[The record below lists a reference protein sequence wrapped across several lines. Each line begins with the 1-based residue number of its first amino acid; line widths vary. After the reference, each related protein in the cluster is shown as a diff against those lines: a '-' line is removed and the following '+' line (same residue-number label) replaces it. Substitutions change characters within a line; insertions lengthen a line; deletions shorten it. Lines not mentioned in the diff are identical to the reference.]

1 MALSKVDLANQVEND
16 LPQSLIA
23 NNVNFRNIIING
35 DMSIAQRSTSVTS
48 ISSGNT
54 IHTCDR
60 WKTYASS
67 AGTWTQTQESLTS
80 GDAYNDGFSNSLKLD
95 CTIANGSL
103 SSGSYLQIAQ
113 SIEAQNLQYIKKGTS
128 NAEQLT
134 ASFWVKSTKTGTNIL
149 QFVSLDNTVRICA
162 KSYTINSSDTWE
174 KKTITIPADISS
186 TGKIDNNNGEGMRM
200 IFWVAAGTNFT
211 SGTLA
216 TTWQD
221 TANANRAV
229 GQINNADSTS
239 NNFEITG
246 VQLEVGTAASDFE
259 FLPVDVNLQRCQR
272 YCYVFTEASEGTDA
286 VLAGGVS
293 INGSGGALFNIH
305 LPTTMRS
312 SPSGTFTTASH
323 FEKLKYETGWG
334 DLSSI
339 ATWDPQPNLFIIEG
353 GSSQTDSRGLGTHLR
368 IESASGKITISAEL

>member
-1 MALSKVDLANQVEND
+1 MALSKVDLANMVENVAPESSIPD
-16 LPQSLIA
+16 VS
-23 NNVNFRNIIING
+23 FRNIIING

-67 AGTWTQTQESLTS
+67 AGTWTQTQEALTS
-80 GDAYNDGFSNSLKLD
+80 GDPYTNGFATSLKLD
-95 CTIANGSL
+95 CTTANSSL

-174 KKTITIPADISS
+174 KKTITIPADTSS

-200 IFWVAAGTNFT
+200 IFWIAAGTDYT

-216 TTWQD
+216 TTWAD

-246 VQLEVGTAASDFE
+246 VQLEAGTSASDFE

-272 YCYVFTEASEGTDA
+272 YYEELVSNDGFDIYWSGYTSSNYDDASPYSFKVEKRAVPSGSFSGSWTFSNVSGSTFDLTQRTKNLITFVWLTSGAGRYYVNNG
-286 VLAGGVS
+286 
-293 INGSGGALFNIH
+293 GSG
-305 LPTTMRS
+305 
-312 SPSGTFTTASH
+312 
-323 FEKLKYETGWG
+323 
-334 DLSSI
+334 D
-339 ATWDPQPNLFIIEG
+339 
-353 GSSQTDSRGLGTHLR
+353 
-368 IESASGKITISAEL
+368 KIKFDAEL

>member
-1 MALSKVDLANQVEND
+1 MAITRIGNIASTIPDSSVQNVKMSNIVQSK
-16 LPQSLIA
+16 
-23 NNVNFRNIIING
+23 NIIING
-35 DMSIAQRSTSVTS
+35 SMDIAQRATSVSS

-54 IHTCDR
+54 IHTSDR

-67 AGTWTQTQESLTS
+67 AGTWTQTQEALTS
-80 GDAYNDGFSNSLKLD
+80 GDPYTNGFATSLKLD
-95 CTIANGSL
+95 CTTANGSL

-174 KKTITIPADISS
+174 KKTITIPADTSS

-200 IFWVAAGTNFT
+200 IFWVAAGTDYT

-216 TTWQD
+216 TTWQNTNNPD
-221 TANANRAV
+221 RAV

-246 VQLEVGTAASDFE
+246 VQLEAGTSASEFE
-259 FLPVDVNLQRCQR
+259 FLPVDVNLERCQR
-272 YCYVFTEASEGTDA
+272 YYEKLGYSYSDIPGSTDNFNGGIMGTRQISGYYTGIQFKTLKRASPTCTVYA
-286 VLAGGVS
+286 V
-293 INGSGGALFNIH
+293 SGG
-305 LPTTMRS
+305 S
-312 SPSGTFTTASH
+312 ETAGILID
-323 FEKLKYETGWG
+323 F
-334 DLSSI
+334 
-339 ATWDPQPNLFIIEG
+339 ATG
-353 GSSQTDSRGLGTHLR
+353 GSLGSASIGRINASGVAQITATDSTNGTIYRLTA
-368 IESASGKITISAEL
+368 EAEL

>member
-1 MALSKVDLANQVEND
+1 MALSKIDVANMIENVAPESSIPD
-16 LPQSLIA
+16 VS
-23 NNVNFRNIIING
+23 FRNIIING

-67 AGTWTQTQESLTS
+67 AGTWTQTQEALTS
-80 GDAYNDGFSNSLKLD
+80 GDPYTNGFATSLKLD
-95 CTIANGSL
+95 CTTANSSL

-174 KKTITIPADISS
+174 KKTITIPADTSS

-200 IFWVAAGTNFT
+200 IFWIAAGTDYT

-216 TTWQD
+216 TTWAD

-246 VQLEVGTAASDFE
+246 VQLEVGTSASDFE
-259 FLPVDVNLQRCQR
+259 FLPHDVNLKRCLR
-272 YCYVFTEASEGTDA
+272 YFEILIDGD
-286 VLAGGVS
+286 GD
-293 INGSGGALFNIH
+293 INESQLI
-305 LPTTMRS
+305 
-312 SPSGTFTTASH
+312 
-323 FEKLKYETGWG
+323 
-334 DLSSI
+334 
-339 ATWDPQPNLFIIEG
+339 
-353 GSSQTDSRGLGTHLR
+353 GSSYNSTRFFT
-368 IESASGKITISAEL
+368 KIFMKEYKRADATISSSNVGGTVYQDGGGHTVTALANTYTDTSAIGLDFTATTTSGDAGHLDTSSDTLVTADAEL